1 MTQWIRSQ
9 KYQKNFVF
17 QSNNVYF
24 PINSLS
30 GKFCLRLYGKGEYFP
45 NDMETTIKLKVAELG
60 PAVIE
65 AVKLLA
71 QGSPEAEVTISVR
84 LARPAAPVAQSLHQ
98 ASATPGGFSANYL
111 AGSADEDDDLS
122 DPFGDMTKILK

>member
-1 MTQWIRSQ
+1 LDFKVKMFISQ
-9 KYQKNFVF
+9 QPAFLRGFVY
-17 QSNNVYF
+17 VYVA
-24 PINSLS
+24 
-30 GKFCLRLYGKGEYFP
+30 KGEYFT

-65 AVKLLA
+65 AIKLLA
-71 QGSPEAEVTISVR
+71 QGNPEAEVTISVR
-84 LARPAAPVAQSLHQ
+84 LARPAAPVAQALHQ

-111 AGSADEDDDLS
+111 AGSPDEEDDLS